1 MNSPLPQTGGAG
13 NGRPP
18 ALEARGLKKSYIAGD
33 GSELRI
39 LRGVELRVE
48 PGEVVA
54 IIGASGVGKSTL
66 LHILGALDT
75 PTDGEVLLG
84 GKTLSGMDADALAE
98 LRNRHVGFVFQ
109 FHHLLREFSALEN
122 VAMPRRIAGFSGEE
136 ALGRAREL
144 LEAVGLSGRRGHF
157 PTQLSGGEQQ
167 RVAVARALAGDPLVL
182 LADEPSGNLDG
193 PTSQDL
199 HDLLFRLR
207 EKEGTSMVLVT
218 HNLELASRSDRVL
231 RLKEGTLDPW
241 DGSAGAPQSGG
252 PLER

>member
-1 MNSPLPQTGGAG
+1 MNSPGGALVG
-13 NGRPP
+13 GMDGRP
-18 ALEARGLKKSYIAGD
+18 ATVEARGLRKSYTAGD

-39 LRGVELRVE
+39 LQGVELRVD

-66 LHILGALDT
+66 LHILGALDHA
-75 PTDGEVLLG
+75 TDGEVLLG
-84 GKTLSGMDADALAE
+84 GKTLSGMEATGLAE

-122 VAMPRRIAGFSGEE
+122 VAMPQRIAGHSRED
-136 ALGRAREL
+136 AMGRAHEL
-144 LEAVGLSGRRGHF
+144 LEAVGLAERKEHF

-167 RVAVARALAGDPLVL
+167 RVAVARALAGNPLVL

-193 PTSQDL
+193 PTSRDL

-207 EKEGTSMVLVT
+207 EEVGTSMVLVT

-231 RLKEGTLDPW
+231 RLKEGTLHPW
-241 DGSAGAPQSGG
+241 DGEVGTSQFGEPSG
-252 PLER
+252 E